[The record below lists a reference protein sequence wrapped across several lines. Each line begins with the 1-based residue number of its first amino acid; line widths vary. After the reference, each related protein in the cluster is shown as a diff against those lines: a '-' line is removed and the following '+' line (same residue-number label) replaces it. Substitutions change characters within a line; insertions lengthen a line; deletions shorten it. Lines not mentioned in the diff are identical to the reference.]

1 MVYSHNMQAT
11 DTYEKLLDAALRLM
25 LSKGY
30 PATTV
35 DEICAEAGVSKG
47 SFYHFFKTKEAL
59 GLAAIERFYQRGQH
73 ELLNGPFTEIEDPV
87 ERAFGYLDHV
97 EARSTS
103 LWTDGCLLG
112 SFALELADTNPAVRE
127 EVSRMFEQLARQMA
141 SVLRPIA
148 DRAGESGPTATALAE
163 MFLSLLEGS
172 IVLARAHH
180 DPDRIPMAI
189 RRFRRYLERLV
200 A

>member
-1 MVYSHNMQAT
+1 MVVT
-11 DTYEKLLDAALRLM
+11 DTNEKLLDAALRLM

-47 SFYHFFKTKEAL
+47 SFYHFFKTKEKL
-59 GLAAIERFYQRGQH
+59 GLAAIQRFYQRGQ
-73 ELLNGPFTEIEDPV
+73 EEMGNGPFTELEDPV

-97 EARSTS
+97 EARSTF

-127 EVSRMFEQLARQMA
+127 EVSRMFEQIASQMA
-141 SVLRPIA
+141 SIFRPIA
-148 DRAGESGPTATALAE
+148 DRAGEGGPTATALAE
-163 MFLSLLEGS
+163 MFLSVLEGS

-180 DPDRIPMAI
+180 DPDRIPKTV
-189 RRFRRYLERLV
+189 RRFRNYLEQLV